1 MEWKRNKRETKSS
14 GPASNLA
21 TFLICVVVS
30 ILSIFVCKTKVTG
43 PAWRT
48 FLFHLQTK
56 AYAEPQYLKKI
67 K

>member
-21 TFLICVVVS
+21 TFLISVVV
-30 ILSIFVCKTKVTG
+30 SIFVCKTKVTG

-48 FLFHLQTK
+48 FLFHLETK